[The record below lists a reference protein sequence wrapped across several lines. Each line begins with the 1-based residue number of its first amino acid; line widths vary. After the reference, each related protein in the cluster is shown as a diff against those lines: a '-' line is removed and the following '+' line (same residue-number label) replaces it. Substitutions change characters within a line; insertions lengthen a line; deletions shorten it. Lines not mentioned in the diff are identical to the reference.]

1 MPAQPSLQ
9 PTRLPRSQVAML
21 LVDVINPFQFPGAD
35 RMLPDILEAARAI
48 AQLKRRM
55 RQRGAIAV
63 YANDNYGTWHSEFSD
78 VLGNCQALPGM
89 RGDVAQ
95 MLAPDAQDLRV
106 LKPQHSGFHSTPL
119 QHLLSKMGV
128 KKVVVVGFITDMCVF
143 TTATD
148 ACMLGYQVAVPSD
161 CTASVT
167 AERKSAALAQLKTA
181 FGCSTAKGR

>member
-1 MPAQPSLQ
+1 MPASHTLQ
-9 PTRLPRSQVAML
+9 PTRLPRSAVAML

-35 RMLPDILEAARAI
+35 DMLPDIVEAAGAI
-48 AQLKRRM
+48 QRLKRRM
-55 RQRGAIAV
+55 CQRGAVAV

-78 VLGNCQALPGM
+78 VLGKCQALPGL

-95 MLAPDAQDLRV
+95 MLAPDAQDLMV

-167 AERKSAALAQLKTA
+167 AQRKSAALAQLKTA